1 LRAAHKPEGGD
12 VAKRTDASQNLQELR
27 AFNVKHAARLDEW
40 ELRNI
45 DRRWRSLGKAVRHPG
60 ALFNVKVYN

>member
-1 LRAAHKPEGGD
+1 